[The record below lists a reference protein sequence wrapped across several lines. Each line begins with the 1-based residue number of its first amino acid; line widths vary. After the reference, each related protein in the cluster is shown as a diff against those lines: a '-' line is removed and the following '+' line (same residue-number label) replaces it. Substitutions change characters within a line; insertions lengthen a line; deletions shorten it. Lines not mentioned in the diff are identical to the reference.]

1 MLEIRRPLVILL
13 IALMIAA
20 LGCIQK
26 TITDKKIEASMQAYV
41 DAPPEA
47 PAGSSQAI
55 QPRVIPGAPTHLNYE
70 DYLTAEE
77 RATIESF
84 EVYRNVIKVQLV
96 QGTDKSY
103 WETVGRK
110 IVRAF
115 AMACRDAT
123 YLDVTY
129 TCELRIKAKDDEGE
143 YNTKVGDIA
152 FSNRSERIV
161 PQLYN
166 PTRKQRQ

>member
-1 MLEIRRPLVILL
+1 MLKIRRPPAIIL

-26 TITDKKIEASMQAYV
+26 TITDKKIEASMQVYL

-47 PAGSSQAI
+47 PAGSSQAK
-55 QPRVIPGAPTHLNYE
+55 QSRVVPGAPTHLNYE
-70 DYLTAEE
+70 DYLSAEE

-84 EVYRNVIKVQLV
+84 QVYRNVIKVQLV
-96 QGTDKSY
+96 LGTDKSY

-110 IVRAF
+110 VVRAF

-123 YLDVTY
+123 FLDITY
-129 TCELRIKAKDDEGE
+129 TCELRIKAKDEKGE

-152 FSNRSERIV
+152 LSNRSERIV

-166 PTRKQRQ
+166 PTRKQR